1 MYYVYLL
8 KSKKKDNWHYVGYTS
23 NLRKRFKEHQNG
35 LSKSTKPYRPL
46 ELIFYE
52 AYKTKSDAKRRETY
66 FKTNKGKR
74 ALKLMLKDS
83 FK

>member
-8 KSKKKDNWHYVGYTS
+8 KSKRKVDWHYIGYTS
-23 NLRKRFKEHQNG
+23 NLEKRFKEHQNG

-52 AYKTKSDAKRRETY
+52 AYKSKSDAKRREAY

-74 ALKLMLKDS
+74 TLKLMLKDS
-83 FK
+83 LK

>member
-8 KSKKKDNWHYVGYTS
+8 RSKKKDHWHYVGYTS
-23 NLRKRFKEHQNG
+23 NLKERFKEHQNG
-35 LSKSTKPYRPL
+35 LSESTKPYRPL

-52 AYKTKSDAKRRETY
+52 AYKSKSDAKRREAY

-74 ALKLMLKDS
+74 ALKLMLKDGLR
-83 FK
+83 

>member
-23 NLRKRFKEHQNG
+23 NLKERFKEHQDG
-35 LSKSTKPYRPL
+35 LSESTKPYRPL

-52 AYKTKSDAKRRETY
+52 AYKAKSDAKRREAY

-74 ALKLMLKDS
+74 TLKLMLKDS

>member
-8 KSKKKDNWHYVGYTS
+8 KSQKRDWLYVGYTT
-23 NLRKRFKEHQNG
+23 NLKKRLEEHQKG
-35 LSKSTKPYRPL
+35 LSLATKPYRPF

-52 AYKTKSDAKRRETY
+52 SYKSMADAKRREKY

-74 ALKLMLKDS
+74 TLKLMLKDS
-83 FK
+83 LK